1 MASKDSDDDM
11 PAEFED
17 ALYRITARESMEL
30 LAILTDIEELK
41 NQMMKVRAD
50 SIYGEFSWRLN

>member
-17 ALYRITARESMEL
+17 ALYRITARENMEL

-50 SIYGEFSWRLN
+50 SIYGEFS